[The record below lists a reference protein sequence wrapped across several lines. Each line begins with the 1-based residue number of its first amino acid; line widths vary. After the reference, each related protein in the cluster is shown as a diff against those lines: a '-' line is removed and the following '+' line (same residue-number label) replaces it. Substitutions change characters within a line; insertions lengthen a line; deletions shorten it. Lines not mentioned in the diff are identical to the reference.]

1 MILDDKTHP
10 CCKAN
15 IVDHGKY
22 VGRAEIA
29 TRHECLKCRKLST
42 TWSTT
47 DEREKIKCYRMR
59 RNSPQSRLMVQGSS
73 SSPELFL
80 VIFMLK
86 IIFTHNI
93 LNSVRACL
101 PGSLTILQASA
112 FHRRPRRKAW
122 KMNILPIVI
131 DGWQQ
136 CEPGRCEK
144 DAVDSAKGRESH
156 RHGDKEGKLAVEP
169 ASKCLQRLIVLICDR
184 KPKQNSPQPLPQNQG
199 LRAHWELC
207 RRQCLLSRRRWWRW
221 YKRSWLLGGD
231 LWLGPSSPQSQSWG
245 SSNHCKQR
253 VLRGEEK
260 L

>member
-1 MILDDKTHP
+1 MPEVQK
-10 CCKAN
+10 
-15 IVDHGKY
+15 IVNNLVNDGQEGK
-22 VGRAEIA
+22 
-29 TRHECLKCRKLST
+29 
-42 TWSTT
+42 
-47 DEREKIKCYRMR
+47 KIKCYRCEETHHNCDWR
-59 RNSPQSRLMVQGSS
+59 CRGHLRHLN
-73 SSPELFL
+73 LFSW
-80 VIFMLK
+80 FSCLK
-86 IIFTHNI
+86 IIFTHTI
-93 LNSVRACL
+93 LNSVWACL
-101 PGSLTILQASA
+101 PGSWTILQASA
-112 FHRRPRRKAW
+112 FHRRPRRKAC

-136 CEPGRCEK
+136 YEPGRCEK

-156 RHGDKEGKLAVEP
+156 SHGDKEGKLAVEP

-199 LRAHWELC
+199 LQAHWELC

-221 YKRSWLLGGD
+221 YRRSWLLGGD